1 VVTIGVFDGVHRGH
15 RQLIDAA
22 VQAARRR
29 GMPAVLMTFDPH
41 PSEVIRPGSHP
52 AQLSTLERRAE
63 LAGSLGID
71 VFFVLPFTPELA
83 GLSPERFVHELL
95 VERLHVAEVVVGDNF
110 SFGHKAVGDVP
121 MLTGLGER
129 FGFLV
134 HGVGL
139 LSEDEVTV
147 SSTYVRSCVAAGD
160 VEAARAALGRPHR
173 VEGVVVRGQRRGMDL
188 GYPTAN
194 VDSAP
199 HTAIPADGVYAA
211 WFTRYGYDTG
221 GSALEPGVPYAA
233 AVSVGTNPTFSG
245 QVRTVEAFV
254 LDKEVDLYGQ
264 HVSVD
269 FVARIRTMEPFDS
282 VDDLIAAMDGD
293 VEHARA
299 ILGTGRAAD

>member
-1 VVTIGVFDGVHRGH
+1 MCGRASPQGTSRPRGPRSGGRTGSRAGWCAASAGGGGGQLQLRPQGGGRRSVAHRVGGALRFPGARGGTALRGRGDGVVD
-15 RQLIDAA
+15 LCA
-22 VQAARRR
+22 VVRRRR
-29 GMPAVLMTFDPH
+29 GRRGRAGRARAAAPGRGRGGARPA
-41 PSEVIRPGSHP
+41 PGV
-52 AQLSTLERRAE
+52 
-63 LAGSLGID
+63 G
-71 VFFVLPFTPELA
+71 
-83 GLSPERFVHELL
+83 
-95 VERLHVAEVVVGDNF
+95 GDNF

-121 MLTGLGER
+121 LLTGLGER

-134 HGVGL
+134 HGVAL

-173 VEGVVVRGQRRGMDL
+173 VEGVVVRGQRRGRDL

-233 AVSVGTNPTFSG
+233 AVSVRS
-245 QVRTVEAFV
+245 E
-254 LDKEVDLYGQ
+254 
-264 HVSVD
+264 
-269 FVARIRTMEPFDS
+269 
-282 VDDLIAAMDGD
+282 
-293 VEHARA
+293 
-299 ILGTGRAAD
+299 